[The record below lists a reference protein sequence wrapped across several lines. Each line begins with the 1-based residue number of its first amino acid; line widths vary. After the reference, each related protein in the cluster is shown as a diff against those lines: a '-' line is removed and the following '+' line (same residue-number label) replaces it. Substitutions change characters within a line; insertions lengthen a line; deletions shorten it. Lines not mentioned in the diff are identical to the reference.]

1 MKPPRKAPGTEP
13 DCLAAALRYARRG
26 WAVIPL
32 NGKFPFPDTHGC
44 KDATTDEKQIRRWW
58 RQWPDANV
66 GIACDSARGPIVID
80 IDGPS
85 GQAAVAGAGLPD
97 TREVR
102 SRKGHRH
109 LYFAPLEEGT
119 TIKRA
124 IRPMGQEVSFDVL
137 GDGGYV
143 VAPPSIHPDTG
154 RPYRWTNKIKIA
166 RLGEEVFGLLPK
178 TQAENGGA
186 PPLPDIIVEGER
198 DDVLTSL
205 AGSMRRRGA
214 SPEAIL
220 AALRE
225 ENRARVQKPL
235 SDAQLTKIA
244 NSIGQKA
251 PAVRKNR
258 GRSVVVRLSTV
269 KPKPIKWLVRGL
281 LPFGKFAILEG
292 DPGQGKST
300 LSLYFAA
307 RITKGLSILGE
318 KLDGPRNVVLVTY
331 EDALDD
337 TVRPRIDAL
346 GGDPERIQVFR
357 GVADGAEAGDERL
370 PEFPIDVDRLKAIV
384 EEHQAALV
392 IVDPLGASLSE
403 RTDSHN
409 DASVRRV
416 VSRLARLAEETGA
429 SILGVR
435 HLTKGAASNA
445 VRHGGGSIAFIG
457 AARIALL
464 VAEHPDDAD
473 KKQHERRRVLATV
486 KSNLKGFL
494 PSQVFAL
501 TPVKGHEHAGIKWL
515 GETPLSA
522 DELNAA
528 QSAAAPDE
536 RSALSEC
543 AEWLR
548 EYLSTGAKTAVA
560 VYAAGRRAG
569 GWDKAAVWRALKK
582 IGGRTERRGFGEKG
596 AYYWTAA
603 ESGADETA

>member
-1 MKPPRKAPGTEP
+1 MTARSAPSNALL
-13 DCLAAALRYARRG
+13 DAALEYVDRWGWSVFPLLPHSKEPLPGSRG
-26 WAVIPL
+26 FL
-32 NGKFPFPDTHGC
+32 
-44 KDATTDEKQIRRWW
+44 DATTDIKQIKAWW
-58 RQWPDANV
+58 RETPDANI
-66 GIACDSARGPIVID
+66 GIACNSETGPIIID

-85 GQAAVAGAGLPD
+85 GRKAIEALGLPL
-97 TREVR
+97 TRTAR
-102 SRKGHRH
+102 SGNGKH
-109 LYFAPLEEGT
+109 LYFGPMKDGT
-119 TIKRA
+119 RVKRA
-124 IRPMGQEVSFDVL
+124 IRPMGKDVAFDIL

-143 VAPPSIHPDTG
+143 ISPPSIHPDTG
-154 RPYRWTNKIKIA
+154 HAYRWARRVRPKPLPSAVLALVANKINHGKS
-166 RLGEEVFGLLPK
+166 
-178 TQAENGGA
+178 A
-186 PPLPDIIVEGER
+186 PPLPDVIVEGER
-198 DDVLTSL
+198 DSVLTSL

-214 SPEAIL
+214 SVDAIL
-220 AALRE
+220 AAIRE
-225 ENRARVQKPL
+225 ENRTRVQPPL
-235 SDAQLTKIA
+235 IDAQLIKIA
-244 NSIGQKA
+244 NSIGQKD
-251 PAVRKNR
+251 PAVRDNG
-258 GRSVVVRLSTV
+258 GRSIVVRLSTV

-281 LPFGKFAILEG
+281 LPFGKFSLLEG

-307 RITKGLSILGE
+307 RITKGLPILGE
-318 KLDGPRNVVLVTY
+318 KLEGPRKVVLVTY

-346 GGDPERIQVFR
+346 GGDPNLIEVFR
-357 GVADGAEAGDERL
+357 GVVDGGDDGEERL
-370 PEFPIDVDRLKAIV
+370 PEFPNDVERLKAIV
-384 EEHQAALV
+384 EKHRAALV

-416 VSRLARLAEETGA
+416 VSRLARLAEDTGA

-435 HLTKGAASNA
+435 HLTKGTAANA

-464 VAEHPDDAD
+464 VAEHPDDSD
-473 KKQHERRRVLATV
+473 KKQHERRRILATV

-522 DELNAA
+522 DDLNAA
-528 QSAAAPDE
+528 ESAAAPDE
-536 RSALSEC
+536 RSALTEC

-548 EYLSTGAKTAVA
+548 EYLSAGAKTAVA
-560 VYAAGRRAG
+560 VYAAGNRAG